1 MCVLKIIKSCI
12 NFSNKT
18 KNILHSCLIFSLPVQ
33 VQYGESDQV
42 GVVDAFQYPGGR
54 AGSPRP
60 GHRCSKGTQSGLH
73 NYNDT
78 LPCIT
83 AHLFNICHPIQ
94 TKNKQF
100 LDRKLCFQC
109 FITGSSIR
117 VSKQSSL
124 TCCSLCRNITR
135 FFFSLHESF

>member
-1 MCVLKIIKSCI
+1 MCHTFNKIEASLKRKQFSSAFLACVFKIIKSCI

-18 KNILHSCLIFSLPVQ
+18 KNIFFLFSLLVQ
-33 VQYGESDQV
+33 VQYGESDQA

-78 LPCIT
+78 LPWMT
-83 AHLFNICHPIQ
+83 AHLFNICHP
-94 TKNKQF
+94 
-100 LDRKLCFQC
+100 
-109 FITGSSIR
+109 
-117 VSKQSSL
+117 V
-124 TCCSLCRNITR
+124 
-135 FFFSLHESF
+135 